1 MCRFVYG
8 NDTVISL
15 TWACFS
21 SWSHFLWEGCLRE
34 VMISYA
40 LLLSYPVSMLCCGCC
55 MLAKVII
62 ITCTVCVLVSRLMAV
77 SSDQVD
83 FRTVVLAAVPVL
95 LLMSHRQ
102 GVECSP
108 TTYHHVHSILL
119 LLTFPPYPGVS
130 SYFASPLSFSYTSE
144 THNLWLTL
152 ASFPSLT
159 VILTCLCIGFHLLGI
174 LAARVYKL
182 SFVARMARFCNLLVI
197 NPI

>member
-1 MCRFVYG
+1 
-8 NDTVISL
+8 
-15 TWACFS
+15 
-21 SWSHFLWEGCLRE
+21 
-34 VMISYA
+34 MISYA
-40 LLLSYPVSMLCCGCC
+40 LLLSYPVSMLCRGCC

-62 ITCTVCVLVSRLMAV
+62 IACPVCVLVSRLMAV

-95 LLMSHRQ
+95 LVMSQHQ

-119 LLTFPPYPGVS
+119 LLTFPPYPVVS

-159 VILTCLCIGFHLLGI
+159 AILTCLCIGFHLLGI
-174 LAARVYKL
+174 LVACVYEFC
-182 SFVARMARFCNLLVI
+182 FVAHMAQFRKLLVLKTSLI
-197 NPI
+197 SCYYTAPDS